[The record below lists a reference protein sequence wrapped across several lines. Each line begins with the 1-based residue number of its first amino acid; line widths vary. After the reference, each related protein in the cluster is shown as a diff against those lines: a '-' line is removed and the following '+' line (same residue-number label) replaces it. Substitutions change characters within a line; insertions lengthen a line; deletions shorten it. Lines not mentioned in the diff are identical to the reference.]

1 MELIAAKQD
10 NIPRIME
17 LIDQAKEFLKG
28 NGVDQWQQGYPNQAS
43 IEEDIEDKTGYVCV
57 ENGEIAGYVCID
69 FRGEPAYEGLR
80 GSWLSIQPYAVVHR
94 LALDN
99 AVKGKGLASQAFQLT
114 EELCQKRNIH
124 SIKIDTDDKN
134 EIMKHLLQKNGYQY
148 CGTIWFQNSEKIAY
162 EKLIEIS

>member
-1 MELIAAKQD
+1 MELIAAKQE
-10 NIPRIME
+10 NISHIME

-28 NGVDQWQQGYPNQAS
+28 NGVDQWQQGYPDETS
-43 IEEDIEDKTGYVCV
+43 IKQDIEDKTGYICM
-57 ENGEIAGYVCID
+57 ENGKVAGYVCID
-69 FRGEPAYEGLR
+69 FCGEPAYEGLI
-80 GSWLSIQPYAVVHR
+80 GSWLSIQSYAVVHR

-99 AVKGKGLASQAFQLT
+99 AMKGKGLASRIFQLT
-114 EELCQKRNIH
+114 EALCKDRGVH

-162 EKLIEIS
+162 EKLI